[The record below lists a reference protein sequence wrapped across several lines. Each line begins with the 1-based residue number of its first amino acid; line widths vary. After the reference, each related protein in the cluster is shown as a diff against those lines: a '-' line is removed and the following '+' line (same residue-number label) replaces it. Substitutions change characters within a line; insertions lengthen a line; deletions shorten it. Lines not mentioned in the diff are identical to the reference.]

1 MAEIYAE
8 CKQRG
13 MIINSTFDGDCGNL
27 VDATDHDRVL
37 AAWEQSLE
45 AAVKYEIPHLF
56 IFSNQIDVSAKG
68 EWIQQLNRDYTP
80 GEMYANLLDGVEKV
94 MKLVK
99 QTKVQLWFEALNT
112 FHIHGGVFVCTH
124 DLAADVVRRFDDPQL
139 RLSFD
144 CYHQQRT
151 AGNLIW
157 GMEEY
162 YGLYP
167 TFHIGDCP
175 TRQEPGTGEINFT
188 NISQKLDEL
197 GYDGLIGLECYPS
210 TTEEEALARIREY
223 LSAGRSRRG
232 TGNGRRKRVKR
243 GNEETRTGWHP
254 CLLVSSLLISL
265 STDFLVYHLEEL
277 MHKTRRLNRILAPRR
292 QGAHRGDGSRRDSGA
307 EGAGAAR

>member
-1 MAEIYAE
+1 MELTGYLDFWFRDLPIVE
-8 CKQRG
+8 RIQHFQRLG
-13 MIINSTFDGDCGNL
+13 IRRLDVWLWRERPDGRDL
-27 VDATDHDRVL
+27 RRVQAARDDHQLDLRRRL
-37 AAWEQSLE
+37 RQPGGRHRPRPRAGAPGRESLE

-188 NISQKLDEL
+188 NISKKLDEL

-210 TTEEEALARIREY
+210 TTEEEALARIRKY
-223 LSAGRSRRG
+223 LPAGEVDRR
-232 TGNGRRKRVKR
+232 T
-243 GNEETRTGWHP
+243 
-254 CLLVSSLLISL
+254 S
-265 STDFLVYHLEEL
+265 
-277 MHKTRRLNRILAPRR
+277 R
-292 QGAHRGDGSRRDSGA
+292 QGNK
-307 EGAGAAR
+307 